1 MKVTLEFMRNQQL
14 NNLRSEVYSKSTT
27 PKGRLKALISIF
39 ADWSEDTEKQKLM
52 REIAVKMDFQDIIFL
67 RNLIEEQILK
77 LKLKKTN
84 DLTDQIL
91 FIIIGALKFEINR
104 EAFSKHWQLA
114 ELSLDSVLT
123 ISNTRSFNLFS
134 FIILSGFI
142 LVIGGIFYINHHNPI
157 GLDTKSVTLTGN
169 NYLVS
174 TEPMPSPYVPSHFY
188 SLRKEMG
195 KSVCIIPQAATLPQ
209 EQRAAFLTFIKTGEI
224 ELDQLTNLQAALS
237 LVHCEYT
244 PLTIRLNH

>member
-1 MKVTLEFMRNQQL
+1 MDTIRNKHLTSLRLEIQ
-14 NNLRSEVYSKSTT
+14 NNGKTPQERLRAMISTFSNWSKDS
-27 PKGRLKALISIF
+27 
-39 ADWSEDTEKQKLM
+39 EKQKVM
-52 REIAVKMDFQDIIFL
+52 REIAVTMDFHDIDLL
-67 RNLIEEQILK
+67 RKLINEQVIK
-77 LKLKKTN
+77 LKVKNTN

-91 FIIIGALKFEINR
+91 FILIGALKFEIKR
-104 EAFSKHWQLA
+104 EAFSNHWQLA
-114 ELSLDSVLT
+114 ELSLNSVLSV
-123 ISNTRSFNLFS
+123 SNRKSFGLINTLLVGS
-134 FIILSGFI
+134 FLM
-142 LVIGGIFYINHHNPI
+142 LIGAIYYINQHTPVVLQAKKVN
-157 GLDTKSVTLTGN
+157 LVGN
-169 NYLVS
+169 NYLDS
-174 TEPMPSPYVPSHFY
+174 TEPIPSPYVPSHFY

>member
-1 MKVTLEFMRNQQL
+1 MVNQQL
-14 NNLRSEVYSKSTT
+14 NNFKSEVYSQSTT
-27 PKGRLKALISIF
+27 PKGRLKAVISVF
-39 ADWSEDTEKQKLM
+39 SAWSEDVEKQKVM
-52 REIAVKMDFQDIIFL
+52 REIAVKMEFHDIDFL
-67 RNLIEEQILK
+67 RKLIDEQVHK
-77 LKLKKTN
+77 LKVKKPS

-91 FIIIGALKFEINR
+91 FIIIGALKFEIKR

-123 ISNTRSFNLFS
+123 VSNSRNLSLFS
-134 FIILSGFI
+134 YMILSGFV
-142 LVIGGIFYINHHNPI
+142 LVIGAITYINFHKPI
-157 GLDTKSVTLTGN
+157 RLETKSVNLTGN
-169 NYLVS
+169 NYLDS
-174 TEPMPSPYVPSHFY
+174 TEPIPSPYVPSHFY

-244 PLTIRLNH
+244 PLTIRLKH